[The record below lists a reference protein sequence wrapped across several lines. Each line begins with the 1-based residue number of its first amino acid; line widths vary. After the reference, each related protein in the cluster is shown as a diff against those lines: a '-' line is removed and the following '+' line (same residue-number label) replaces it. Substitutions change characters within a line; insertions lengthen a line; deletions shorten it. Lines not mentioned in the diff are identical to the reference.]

1 MEGKDL
7 RRSDVLICTSLSS
20 FLTPLSLSAVN
31 VALPKMGT
39 ELKMNL
45 VELNWVA
52 TSYLISS
59 ACFLLPFGKI
69 ADTYGRKKVFLLGMT
84 LFTFMSLF
92 LSISGSFAT
101 MVVLRMV
108 QGVGA
113 AMIFG
118 TALAI
123 LSSAFDPKER
133 GRVLGINVASVY
145 LGLSLGPF
153 IGGLI
158 TQNLSWRLVF
168 GMNVPIGILVVL
180 YTLAKIKGEWYG
192 KREEGFDFFG
202 SSLYVLS
209 ISLIVIGF
217 SKIPKI
223 ETLPVLTGG
232 VFALLIFAYRESKT
246 GNPIFQIRMIRK
258 NRVFAYSNLAALIHY
273 GSTHGLSFLMSLF
286 LQNIKGL
293 PPDKTGFILVAQPIV
308 QSLLSPFAGRISDK
322 IEPRIVSSIG
332 MGITTTGI
340 LLLSL
345 STPSTEVVLILVSL
359 IIVGTG
365 FAFFASPNAN
375 AIMSSV
381 GPEFY
386 GTASSMVAT
395 MRLIGQVLSMGV
407 VMIVFSLDVPGRMI
421 GDNIH
426 HQFME
431 AFRTILLIYSSA
443 CAFGVIISLKRGKIR

>member
-31 VALPKMGT
+31 VALPKMGS

-246 GNPIFQIRMIRK
+246 GNPIF
-258 NRVFAYSNLAALIHY
+258 
-273 GSTHGLSFLMSLF
+273 
-286 LQNIKGL
+286 
-293 PPDKTGFILVAQPIV
+293 
-308 QSLLSPFAGRISDK
+308 
-322 IEPRIVSSIG
+322 
-332 MGITTTGI
+332 
-340 LLLSL
+340 
-345 STPSTEVVLILVSL
+345 
-359 IIVGTG
+359 
-365 FAFFASPNAN
+365 
-375 AIMSSV
+375 
-381 GPEFY
+381 
-386 GTASSMVAT
+386 
-395 MRLIGQVLSMGV
+395 
-407 VMIVFSLDVPGRMI
+407 
-421 GDNIH
+421 
-426 HQFME
+426 
-431 AFRTILLIYSSA
+431 
-443 CAFGVIISLKRGKIR
+443 